1 MNYVLN
7 DERFPLDLFHGGDAV
22 RAYDFLGAHDFWRD
36 GVQGTMFR
44 VWAPNALTVSVVGD
58 FNGWDQMANYM
69 YKISEGG
76 VWECWI
82 PNLGETAIYKY
93 CVETPW
99 FEKILKS
106 DPFAFHTQTRPDN
119 ASIIYN
125 YNKYEWHDEEW
136 YKYKMEH
143 NHFENPVNI
152 YEVHAGSWRKYADGN
167 TFSYDKLAE
176 ELIPYVKEMGYT
188 HIEFMPMTEYPFD
201 GSWGY
206 QVTGYYAPTSRYGS
220 PDMFMHF
227 IDQCHAAGIGV
238 ILDWVPAHFPKD
250 AHGLGRFDGIHCYEY
265 EDSRKGE
272 HKEWGTYVFD
282 YARYEVI
289 SFLVSSAMFWLD
301 KYHVDG
307 IRVDAVASMLYLD
320 YNRRDGEWVANR
332 YGGHEHLEAV
342 EFIQRLNTAVH
353 LHHPTVMMIA
363 EESTSWP
370 MVSRPVSDGGL
381 GFDYKWN
388 MGWMNDMLSYMSL
401 DPLWRP
407 YHHNSITFSFLYAFS
422 ENFLLPISHDEVV
435 YGKGSLI
442 NKMPGDYDMKFA
454 GVRVFMS
461 YMMAHPGKKLTFM
474 GAEIGQFDEWNC
486 TEELQWGLLG
496 FEKHKKLNDFFRA
509 LNEFYKANPCMHQ
522 VDFTWE
528 GFNWIHHDDYQ
539 QSVIAFRR
547 IDKEGNNIIV
557 VCNFQPMYREN
568 YFIGVPEY
576 GTYKE
581 IFNSDDVAFGG
592 TGITNGTEIKSDGEP
607 MHGFEQSIRLNL
619 PPMSALYLKL
629 DHKDKTPKELEEEAA
644 VARRKEAAKKAAETR
659 AKKKAE
665 KAAAKEA
672 EEKAKKAAKEAEEK
686 AKKAAKEA
694 AEKAEKAEKEA
705 EKAEKAAKDAAEKA
719 KKAVKEKAEKV
730 EKKAAAVKKTVKEK
744 AEKKTAAKKAPAKK
758 AEKKEEK

>member
-22 RAYDFLGAHDFWRD
+22 RAYEFFGAHDYWMD
-36 GVQGTMFR
+36 GCPGTMFR
-44 VWAPNALTVSVVGD
+44 VWAPNALSVSVVGD
-58 FNGWDQMANYM
+58 FNGWDQNANHM
-69 YKISEGG
+69 HKISEGG
-76 VWECWI
+76 VWEGWVA
-82 PNLGETAIYKY
+82 NLGETAIYKF

-106 DPFAFHTQTRPDN
+106 DPYAFHTQTRPDN

-125 YNKYEWHDEEW
+125 YNKYQWNDEAW

-167 TFSYDKLAE
+167 TFSYDKLTE
-176 ELIPYVKEMGYT
+176 ELIPYVKQMGYT

-220 PDMFMHF
+220 PEMFMNF
-227 IDQCHAAGIGV
+227 IDRCHQEGIGV

-320 YNRRDGEWVANR
+320 YNRRDGEWVANK

-454 GVRVFMS
+454 GVRVFLS

-474 GAEIGQFDEWNC
+474 GAEIGQFDEWNS

-509 LNEFYKANPCMHQ
+509 LNDFYKENSCMYQ

-528 GFNWIHHDDYQ
+528 GFQWIHHDDYQ

-547 IDKEGNNIIV
+547 IDKDGNNIIV

-568 YFIGVPEY
+568 YAIGVPEY
-576 GTYKE
+576 GVYAE
-581 IFNSDDVAFGG
+581 VFNSDDEQWGG
-592 TGITNGTEIKSDGEP
+592 TGKSNGTNIHAVEEE
-607 MHGFEQSIRLNL
+607 MHGLEQSIHINL
-619 PPMSALYLKL
+619 PPMSALYLKCVSTE
-629 DHKDKTPKELEEEAA
+629 KKPSVIAAEKAAEEKAA
-644 VARRKEAAKKAAETR
+644 KRKAAAAKAAATRAAKKAAAQKKVEDVKAEIKEDVAEIKEDI
-659 AKKKAE
+659 AKKT
-665 KAAAKEA
+665 
-672 EEKAKKAAKEAEEK
+672 
-686 AKKAAKEA
+686 
-694 AEKAEKAEKEA
+694 
-705 EKAEKAAKDAAEKA
+705 A
-719 KKAVKEKAEKV
+719 KKAVS
-730 EKKAAAVKKTVKEK
+730 
-744 AEKKTAAKKAPAKK
+744 KKAPAKK
-758 AEKKEEK
+758 PAAKTSPAKKPATKKTTAKKG

>member
-22 RAYDFLGAHDFWRD
+22 RAYEFFGAHDYWMD
-36 GVQGTMFR
+36 GCPGTMFR
-44 VWAPNALTVSVVGD
+44 VWAPNALSVSVVGD
-58 FNGWDQMANYM
+58 FNGWDQNANHM
-69 YKISEGG
+69 HKISEGG
-76 VWECWI
+76 VWEGWVA
-82 PNLGETAIYKY
+82 NLGETAIYKF

-106 DPFAFHTQTRPDN
+106 DPYAFHTQTRPDN

-125 YNKYEWHDEEW
+125 YNKYQWNDEAW

-167 TFSYDKLAE
+167 TFSYDKLTE
-176 ELIPYVKEMGYT
+176 ELIPYVKQMGYT

-220 PDMFMHF
+220 PEMFMNF
-227 IDQCHAAGIGV
+227 IDRCHQEGIGV

-320 YNRRDGEWVANR
+320 YNRRDGEWVANK

-454 GVRVFMS
+454 GVRVFLS

-474 GAEIGQFDEWNC
+474 GAEIGQFDEWNS

-509 LNEFYKANPCMHQ
+509 LNDFYKENSCMYQ

-528 GFNWIHHDDYQ
+528 GFQWIHHDDYQ
-539 QSVIAFRR
+539 HSVIAFRR
-547 IDKEGNNIIV
+547 IDRDGNNIIV
-557 VCNFQPMYREN
+557 VCNFQPMYRED
-568 YFIGVPEY
+568 YAIGVPEY
-576 GTYKE
+576 GVYAE
-581 IFNSDDVAFGG
+581 VFNSDDEQWGG
-592 TGITNGTEIKSDGEP
+592 TGKSNGTNIHAVEEE
-607 MHGFEQSIRLNL
+607 MHGLEQSIHINL
-619 PPMSALYLKL
+619 PPMSALYLKCVATE
-629 DHKDKTPKELEEEAA
+629 KKPSVIAAEKAAEEKAA
-644 VARRKEAAKKAAETR
+644 KRKAAAAKAAATRAAKKAAAQKKVEEVKAEIKEDVAEIKEDI
-659 AKKKAE
+659 AKKT
-665 KAAAKEA
+665 
-672 EEKAKKAAKEAEEK
+672 AKKAAS
-686 AKKAAKEA
+686 
-694 AEKAEKAEKEA
+694 
-705 EKAEKAAKDAAEKA
+705 
-719 KKAVKEKAEKV
+719 
-730 EKKAAAVKKTVKEK
+730 
-744 AEKKTAAKKAPAKK
+744 KKAPAKK
-758 AEKKEEK
+758 PAAKTSPAKKPATKKTTAKKG

>member
-7 DERFPLDLFHGGDAV
+7 DERYPLDLFHGGDAV
-22 RAYDFLGAHDFWRD
+22 RIYDFLGAHDYWMD
-36 GVQGTMFR
+36 GCPGTMFR

-58 FNGWDQMANYM
+58 FNGWDQMANHM
-69 YKISEGG
+69 HKISEGG
-76 VWECWI
+76 VWEVWI

-125 YNKYEWHDEEW
+125 YNKYQWNDEAW

-143 NHFENPVNI
+143 NHFENPINI

-176 ELIPYVKEMGYT
+176 ELIPYVKQMGYT

-220 PDMFMHF
+220 PEMFMHF
-227 IDQCHAAGIGV
+227 IDQCHQAGIGV

-474 GAEIGQFDEWNC
+474 GAEIGQFDEWNS

-496 FEKHKKLNDFFRA
+496 FEKHKMLNDFFRA
-509 LNEFYKANPCMHQ
+509 LNEFYLSNSCMYQ

-547 IDKEGNNIIV
+547 IDKQGDNIIV

-576 GTYKE
+576 GVYSE
-581 IFNSDDVAFGG
+581 IFNSDDEKYGG
-592 TGITNGTEIKSDGEP
+592 SGKTNGTEIRSTGEA
-607 MHGFEQSIRLNL
+607 MHGLDQSICLNL

-629 DHKDKTPKELEEEAA
+629 VKKEKSPAEIAA
-644 VARRKEAAKKAAETR
+644 EQAAEKRKASAKKAAETR

-665 KAAAKEA
+665 SKAKAAED
-672 EEKAKKAAKEAEEK
+672 KKAAEKKAEEPATK
-686 AKKAAKEA
+686 P
-694 AEKAEKAEKEA
+694 
-705 EKAEKAAKDAAEKA
+705 
-719 KKAVKEKAEKV
+719 
-730 EKKAAAVKKTVKEK
+730 EKKAAAKK
-744 AEKKTAAKKAPAKK
+744 AEEKKEEAPKKEAAKKPSRKK

>member
-22 RAYDFLGAHDFWRD
+22 RAYEFFGAHDYWMD
-36 GVQGTMFR
+36 GCPGTMFR
-44 VWAPNALTVSVVGD
+44 VWAPNALSVSVVGD
-58 FNGWDQMANYM
+58 FNGWDQNANHM
-69 YKISEGG
+69 HKISEGG
-76 VWECWI
+76 VWEGWVA
-82 PNLGETAIYKY
+82 NLGETAIYKF

-106 DPFAFHTQTRPDN
+106 DPYAFHTQTRPDN

-125 YNKYEWHDEEW
+125 YNKYQWNDEAW

-167 TFSYDKLAE
+167 TFSYDKLTE
-176 ELIPYVKEMGYT
+176 ELIPYVKQMGYT

-220 PDMFMHF
+220 PEMFMNF
-227 IDQCHAAGIGV
+227 IDRCHQEGIGV

-320 YNRRDGEWVANR
+320 YNRRDGEWVANK

-454 GVRVFMS
+454 GVRVFLS

-474 GAEIGQFDEWNC
+474 GAEIGQFDEWNS

-509 LNEFYKANPCMHQ
+509 LNDFYKDNSCMYQ

-528 GFNWIHHDDYQ
+528 GFQWIHHDDYQ
-539 QSVIAFRR
+539 HSVIAFRR
-547 IDKEGNNIIV
+547 IDKDGNNIIV
-557 VCNFQPMYREN
+557 VCNFQPMYRED
-568 YFIGVPEY
+568 YAIGVPEY
-576 GTYKE
+576 GVYAE
-581 IFNSDDVAFGG
+581 VFNSDDEQWGG
-592 TGITNGTEIKSDGEP
+592 TGKSNGTNIHAVEEE
-607 MHGFEQSIRLNL
+607 MHGLEQSIHINL
-619 PPMSALYLKL
+619 PPMSALYLKCVSTE
-629 DHKDKTPKELEEEAA
+629 KKPSVIAAEKAAEEKAA
-644 VARRKEAAKKAAETR
+644 KRKAAAAKAAATRAAKKAAAQKKVEEVKAEIKEDVAEIKEDI
-659 AKKKAE
+659 AKKT
-665 KAAAKEA
+665 
-672 EEKAKKAAKEAEEK
+672 AKKAAS
-686 AKKAAKEA
+686 
-694 AEKAEKAEKEA
+694 
-705 EKAEKAAKDAAEKA
+705 
-719 KKAVKEKAEKV
+719 
-730 EKKAAAVKKTVKEK
+730 
-744 AEKKTAAKKAPAKK
+744 KKAPAKK
-758 AEKKEEK
+758 PAAKTSPAKKPATKKTTAKKG

>member
-1 MNYVLN
+1 MNYQLN
-7 DERFPLDLFHGGDAV
+7 DERYPLDLFKDGDAV
-22 RAYDFLGAHDFWRD
+22 RAYDFMGAHYVNWD
-36 GVQGTMFR
+36 GRNGVVFR
-44 VWAPNALTVSVVGD
+44 VWAPNALSVSVVGD
-58 FNGWDQMANYM
+58 FNGWNQMANFM
-69 YKISEGG
+69 YKIDSCG
-76 VWECWI
+76 VWELFI
-82 PNLGETAIYKY
+82 EGLQNYTIYKF

-99 FEKILKS
+99 GEKILKT
-106 DPFAFHTQTRPDN
+106 DPYAFHVQTRPEN
-119 ASIIYN
+119 AGMIYDLDSYQWN
-125 YNKYEWHDEEW
+125 DKEWIDQKTE
-136 YKYKMEH
+136 KS
-143 NHFENPVNI
+143 HFEKPLNI

-167 TFSYDKLAE
+167 VFSYDKLAE

-206 QVTGYYAPTSRYGS
+206 QVTGYFAPTSRYGS
-220 PDMFMHF
+220 PEQFMGF
-227 IDQCHAAGIGV
+227 IDRAHQEGIGV

-250 AHGLGRFDGIHCYEY
+250 AHGLARFDGIHCYEY

-320 YNRRDGEWVANR
+320 YNRRDGEWVANK

-342 EFIQRLNTAVH
+342 EFLQRLNTAVH
-353 LHHPTVMMIA
+353 LHHPGVMMIA

-370 MVSRPVSDGGL
+370 MVSRPVSEGGL

-407 YHHNSITFSFLYAFS
+407 YHHDNITFSFLYAFS

-474 GAEIGQFDEWNC
+474 GAELGQFDEWNS
-486 TEELQWGLLG
+486 TEELQWGLLSY
-496 FEKHKKLNDFFRA
+496 EKHQMLHHFFHD
-509 LNEFYKANPCMHQ
+509 LNEFYLSNPCMYEI
-522 VDFTWE
+522 DFTWE
-528 GFNWIHHDDYQ
+528 GFSWIHHDDYQ

-547 IDKEGNNIIV
+547 IDKEGKNVIV
-557 VCNFQPMYREN
+557 VCNFQPMYRED
-568 YFIGVPEY
+568 YIIGVPDK
-576 GTYKE
+576 GTYSE
-581 IFNSDDVAFGG
+581 IFNSDDVQYGG
-592 TGITNGTEIKSDGEP
+592 TGITNGDKIKTQNIPE
-607 MHGFEQSIRLNL
+607 HGFDQSIILNL
-619 PPMSALYLKL
+619 PPMSAIYLKCTRKAPVRKPKT
-629 DHKDKTPKELEEEAA
+629 KDE
-644 VARRKEAAKKAAETR
+644 
-659 AKKKAE
+659 
-665 KAAAKEA
+665 
-672 EEKAKKAAKEAEEK
+672 
-686 AKKAAKEA
+686 
-694 AEKAEKAEKEA
+694 
-705 EKAEKAAKDAAEKA
+705 
-719 KKAVKEKAEKV
+719 
-730 EKKAAAVKKTVKEK
+730 
-744 AEKKTAAKKAPAKK
+744 EKKTAAKKTKTTVKKTAAKKSTEKKTAAKKTAAKKTESKKAETKAPAKK
-758 AEKKEEK
+758 AAAKKASSKKSESK

>member
-22 RAYDFLGAHDFWRD
+22 RAYEFFGAHDYWMD
-36 GVQGTMFR
+36 GCPGTMFR
-44 VWAPNALTVSVVGD
+44 VWAPNALSVSVVGD
-58 FNGWDQMANYM
+58 FNGWDQNANHM
-69 YKISEGG
+69 HKISEGG
-76 VWECWI
+76 VWEGWVA
-82 PNLGETAIYKY
+82 NLGETAIYKF

-106 DPFAFHTQTRPDN
+106 DPYAFHTQTRPDN

-125 YNKYEWHDEEW
+125 YNKYQWNDEAW

-167 TFSYDKLAE
+167 TFSYDKLTE
-176 ELIPYVKEMGYT
+176 ELIPYVKQMGYT

-220 PDMFMHF
+220 PEMFMNF
-227 IDQCHAAGIGV
+227 IDRCHQEGIGV

-320 YNRRDGEWVANR
+320 YNRRDGEWVANK

-454 GVRVFMS
+454 GVRVFLS

-474 GAEIGQFDEWNC
+474 GAEIGQFDEWNS

-509 LNEFYKANPCMHQ
+509 LNDFYKENSCMYQ

-528 GFNWIHHDDYQ
+528 GFQWIHHDDYQ
-539 QSVIAFRR
+539 HSVIAFRR
-547 IDKEGNNIIV
+547 IDRDGNNIIV
-557 VCNFQPMYREN
+557 VCNFQPMYRED
-568 YFIGVPEY
+568 YAIGVPEY
-576 GTYKE
+576 GVYAE
-581 IFNSDDVAFGG
+581 VFNSDDEQWGG
-592 TGITNGTEIKSDGEP
+592 TGKSNGTNIHAVEEE
-607 MHGFEQSIRLNL
+607 MHGLEQSIHINL
-619 PPMSALYLKL
+619 PPMSALYLKCVSTE
-629 DHKDKTPKELEEEAA
+629 KKPSVIAAEKAAEEKAA
-644 VARRKEAAKKAAETR
+644 KRKAAAAKAAATRAAKKAA
-659 AKKKAE
+659 AQKKVEEVKAE
-665 KAAAKEA
+665 IKEDVA
-672 EEKAKKAAKEAEEK
+672 EIKEDIAKKAAK
-686 AKKAAKEA
+686 KAAS
-694 AEKAEKAEKEA
+694 
-705 EKAEKAAKDAAEKA
+705 
-719 KKAVKEKAEKV
+719 
-730 EKKAAAVKKTVKEK
+730 
-744 AEKKTAAKKAPAKK
+744 KKAPAKK
-758 AEKKEEK
+758 PAAKTSPAKKPATKKTTAKKG

>member
-22 RAYDFLGAHDFWRD
+22 RAYEFFGAHDYWMD
-36 GVQGTMFR
+36 GCPGTMFR
-44 VWAPNALTVSVVGD
+44 VWAPNALSVSVVGD
-58 FNGWDQMANYM
+58 FNGWDQNANHM
-69 YKISEGG
+69 HKISEGG
-76 VWECWI
+76 VWEGWVA
-82 PNLGETAIYKY
+82 NLGETAIYKF

-106 DPFAFHTQTRPDN
+106 DPYAFHTQTRPDN

-125 YNKYEWHDEEW
+125 YNKYQWNDEAW

-176 ELIPYVKEMGYT
+176 ELIPYVKQMGYT

-220 PDMFMHF
+220 PEMFMNF
-227 IDQCHAAGIGV
+227 IDRCHQEGIGV

-320 YNRRDGEWVANR
+320 YNRRDGEWVANK

-454 GVRVFMS
+454 GVRVFLS

-474 GAEIGQFDEWNC
+474 GAEIGQFDEWNS

-509 LNEFYKANPCMHQ
+509 LNDFYKENSCMYQ

-528 GFNWIHHDDYQ
+528 GFQWIHHDDYQ
-539 QSVIAFRR
+539 HSVIAFRR
-547 IDKEGNNIIV
+547 IDRDGNNIIV
-557 VCNFQPMYREN
+557 VCNFQPMYRED
-568 YFIGVPEY
+568 YAIGVPEY
-576 GTYKE
+576 GVYAE
-581 IFNSDDVAFGG
+581 VFNSDDEQWGG
-592 TGITNGTEIKSDGEP
+592 TGKSNGTNIHAVEEE
-607 MHGFEQSIRLNL
+607 MHGLEQSIHINL
-619 PPMSALYLKL
+619 PPMSALYLKCVSTE
-629 DHKDKTPKELEEEAA
+629 KKPSVIAAEKAAEEKAA
-644 VARRKEAAKKAAETR
+644 KRKAAAAKAAATRAAKKAA
-659 AKKKAE
+659 AQKKVEEVKAE
-665 KAAAKEA
+665 IKEDVA
-672 EEKAKKAAKEAEEK
+672 EIKEDIAKKAAK
-686 AKKAAKEA
+686 KAAS
-694 AEKAEKAEKEA
+694 
-705 EKAEKAAKDAAEKA
+705 
-719 KKAVKEKAEKV
+719 
-730 EKKAAAVKKTVKEK
+730 
-744 AEKKTAAKKAPAKK
+744 KKAPAKK
-758 AEKKEEK
+758 PAAKTSPAKKPATKKTTAKKG

>member
-22 RAYDFLGAHDFWRD
+22 RAYEFFGAHDYWMD
-36 GVQGTMFR
+36 GCPGTMFR
-44 VWAPNALTVSVVGD
+44 VWAPNALSVSVVGD
-58 FNGWDQMANYM
+58 FNGWDQNANHM
-69 YKISEGG
+69 HKISEGG
-76 VWECWI
+76 VWEGWVA
-82 PNLGETAIYKY
+82 NLGETAIYKF

-106 DPFAFHTQTRPDN
+106 DPYAFHTQTRPDN

-125 YNKYEWHDEEW
+125 YNKYQWNDEAW

-167 TFSYDKLAE
+167 TFSYDKLTE
-176 ELIPYVKEMGYT
+176 ELIPYVKQMGYT

-220 PDMFMHF
+220 PEMFMNF
-227 IDQCHAAGIGV
+227 IDRCHQEGIGV

-320 YNRRDGEWVANR
+320 YNRRDGEWVANK

-454 GVRVFMS
+454 GVRVFLS

-474 GAEIGQFDEWNC
+474 GAEIGQFDEWNS

-509 LNEFYKANPCMHQ
+509 LNDFYKENSCMYQ

-528 GFNWIHHDDYQ
+528 GFQWIHHDDYQ
-539 QSVIAFRR
+539 HSVIAFRR
-547 IDKEGNNIIV
+547 IDRDGNNIIV

-568 YFIGVPEY
+568 YAIGVPEY
-576 GTYKE
+576 GVYAE
-581 IFNSDDVAFGG
+581 VFNSDDEQWGG
-592 TGITNGTEIKSDGEP
+592 TGKSNGTNIHAVEEE
-607 MHGFEQSIRLNL
+607 MHGLEQSIHINL
-619 PPMSALYLKL
+619 PPMSALYLKCVSTE
-629 DHKDKTPKELEEEAA
+629 KKPSVIAAEKAAEEKAA
-644 VARRKEAAKKAAETR
+644 KRKAAAAKAAATRAAKKAAAQKKVEEVKAEIKEDVAEIKEDI
-659 AKKKAE
+659 AKKT
-665 KAAAKEA
+665 
-672 EEKAKKAAKEAEEK
+672 AKKAAS
-686 AKKAAKEA
+686 
-694 AEKAEKAEKEA
+694 
-705 EKAEKAAKDAAEKA
+705 
-719 KKAVKEKAEKV
+719 
-730 EKKAAAVKKTVKEK
+730 KKT
-744 AEKKTAAKKAPAKK
+744 PAKK
-758 AEKKEEK
+758 PAAKTSPAKKPATKKTTAKKG

>member
-22 RAYDFLGAHDFWRD
+22 RAYEFFGAHDYWMD
-36 GVQGTMFR
+36 GCPGTMFR
-44 VWAPNALTVSVVGD
+44 VWAPNALSVSVVGD
-58 FNGWDQMANYM
+58 FNGWDQNANHM
-69 YKISEGG
+69 HKISEGG
-76 VWECWI
+76 VWEGWVA
-82 PNLGETAIYKY
+82 NLGETAIYKF

-106 DPFAFHTQTRPDN
+106 DPYAFHTQTRPDN

-125 YNKYEWHDEEW
+125 YNKYQWNDEAW

-167 TFSYDKLAE
+167 TFSYDKLTE
-176 ELIPYVKEMGYT
+176 ELIPYVKQMGYT

-220 PDMFMHF
+220 PEMFMNF
-227 IDQCHAAGIGV
+227 IDRCHQEGIGV

-320 YNRRDGEWVANR
+320 YNRRDGEWVANK

-454 GVRVFMS
+454 GVRVFLS

-474 GAEIGQFDEWNC
+474 GAEIGQFDEWNS

-509 LNEFYKANPCMHQ
+509 LNDFYKENSCMYQ

-528 GFNWIHHDDYQ
+528 GFQWIHHDDYQ
-539 QSVIAFRR
+539 HSVIAFRR
-547 IDKEGNNIIV
+547 IDRDGNNIIV

-568 YFIGVPEY
+568 YAIGVPEY
-576 GTYKE
+576 GVYAE
-581 IFNSDDVAFGG
+581 VFNSDDEQWGG
-592 TGITNGTEIKSDGEP
+592 TGKSNGTNIHAVEEE
-607 MHGFEQSIRLNL
+607 MHGLEQSIHINL
-619 PPMSALYLKL
+619 PPMSALYLKCVSTE
-629 DHKDKTPKELEEEAA
+629 KKPSVIAAEKAAEEKAA
-644 VARRKEAAKKAAETR
+644 KRKAAAAKAAATRAAKKAAAQKKVEEVKAEIKEDVAEIKEDI
-659 AKKKAE
+659 AKKT
-665 KAAAKEA
+665 
-672 EEKAKKAAKEAEEK
+672 AKKAAS
-686 AKKAAKEA
+686 
-694 AEKAEKAEKEA
+694 
-705 EKAEKAAKDAAEKA
+705 
-719 KKAVKEKAEKV
+719 
-730 EKKAAAVKKTVKEK
+730 
-744 AEKKTAAKKAPAKK
+744 KKAPAKK
-758 AEKKEEK
+758 PATKTSPAKKPATKKTTAKKG

>member
-22 RAYDFLGAHDFWRD
+22 RIYDFLGAHDFWMD

-58 FNGWDQMANYM
+58 FNGWDQMANHM
-69 YKISEGG
+69 HKISEGG
-76 VWECWI
+76 VWEVWI

-99 FEKILKS
+99 FEKILKA

-125 YNKYEWHDEEW
+125 YNKYEWNDEAW

-143 NHFENPVNI
+143 NHFDNPVNI

-167 TFSYDKLAE
+167 TFDYNKLAD

-188 HIEFMPMTEYPFD
+188 HID
-201 GSWGY
+201 SWGY

-220 PDMFMHF
+220 PEMFMHF
-227 IDQCHAAGIGV
+227 IDQCHQEGIGV

-320 YNRRDGEWVANR
+320 YNRRDGEWVANK

-474 GAEIGQFDEWNC
+474 GAEIGQFDEWNS

-509 LNEFYKANPCMHQ
+509 LNEFYKANSCMYE

-568 YFIGVPEY
+568 YGIGVPDY
-576 GTYKE
+576 GVYAE
-581 IFNSDDVAFGG
+581 VFNSDDEQYGG
-592 TGITNGTEIKSDGEP
+592 TGKTNGTDIHTVDEE
-607 MHGFEQSIRLNL
+607 MHGFDQAIYLNL
-619 PPMSALYLKL
+619 PPMSALYLKCV
-629 DHKDKTPKELEEEAA
+629 KKEKSPKEIKEEAKI
-644 VARRKEAAKKAAETR
+644 ARRKEAAKKAAATR
-659 AKKKAE
+659 A
-665 KAAAKEA
+665 
-672 EEKAKKAAKEAEEK
+672 AKKAAAAKKVDDVKKDVEN
-686 AKKAAKEA
+686 KKAATKKKIKET
-694 AEKAEKAEKEA
+694 AEKIDDKLDDLDDKIEDKIE
-705 EKAEKAAKDAAEKA
+705 DA
-719 KKAVKEKAEKV
+719 KKS
-730 EKKAAAVKKTVKEK
+730 
-744 AEKKTAAKKAPAKK
+744 AAKKTTKKK
-758 AEKKEEK
+758 ADK

>member
-22 RAYDFLGAHDFWRD
+22 RIYDFLGAHDFWMD

-44 VWAPNALTVSVVGD
+44 VWAPNALSVSVVGD
-58 FNGWDQMANYM
+58 FNGWDQNANHM
-69 YKISEGG
+69 HKISEGG
-76 VWECWI
+76 VWEVWI
-82 PNLGETAIYKY
+82 PNLGETAIYKF

-125 YNKYEWHDEEW
+125 YNKYQWNDEAW

-143 NHFENPVNI
+143 NHFESPINI

-167 TFSYDKLAE
+167 TFDYNKLAD

-206 QVTGYYAPTSRYGS
+206 QVTGYFAPTSRYGS

-227 IDQCHAAGIGV
+227 IDQCHQEGIGV

-250 AHGLGRFDGIHCYEY
+250 AHGLARFDGIHCYEY

-320 YNRRDGEWVANR
+320 YNRRDGEWVANK

-454 GVRVFMS
+454 GVRVFLS

-474 GAEIGQFDEWNC
+474 GAEIGQFDEWNS

-509 LNEFYKANPCMHQ
+509 LNDFYKENSCMYQ

-528 GFNWIHHDDYQ
+528 GFQWIHHDDYQ
-539 QSVIAFRR
+539 HSVIAFRR
-547 IDKEGNNIIV
+547 IDKDGNNIIV

-568 YFIGVPEY
+568 YAIGVPEY
-576 GTYKE
+576 GVYAE
-581 IFNSDDVAFGG
+581 VFNSDDEQWGG
-592 TGITNGTEIKSDGEP
+592 TGKSNGTNIHAVEEE
-607 MHGFEQSIRLNL
+607 MHGLEQSIHINL
-619 PPMSALYLKL
+619 PPMSALYLKCVSTE
-629 DHKDKTPKELEEEAA
+629 KKPSVIAAEKAAEEKAA
-644 VARRKEAAKKAAETR
+644 KRKAAAAKAAATRAAKKAAAQKKVEEVKAEIKEDVAEIKEDI
-659 AKKKAE
+659 AKKT
-665 KAAAKEA
+665 
-672 EEKAKKAAKEAEEK
+672 AKKAAS
-686 AKKAAKEA
+686 
-694 AEKAEKAEKEA
+694 
-705 EKAEKAAKDAAEKA
+705 
-719 KKAVKEKAEKV
+719 
-730 EKKAAAVKKTVKEK
+730 KKT
-744 AEKKTAAKKAPAKK
+744 PAKK
-758 AEKKEEK
+758 PAAKTSPAKKPATKKTTAKKG

>member
-1 MNYVLN
+1 MNYQLN

-22 RAYDFLGAHDFWRD
+22 RAYEFLGCHPVNWDGRD
-36 GVQGTMFR
+36 GYVFR
-44 VWAPNALTVSVVGD
+44 VWAPNALSVSVVGD
-58 FNGWDQMANYM
+58 FNGWNQGANYM

-76 VWECWI
+76 IWELFI
-82 PNLGETAIYKY
+82 EGLNEFEIYKY
-93 CVETPW
+93 CIETPW
-99 FEKILKS
+99 FEKILKC

-119 ASIIYN
+119 ASKIYN
-125 YNKYEWHDEEW
+125 IDRYEWNDKEW
-136 YKYKMEH
+136 FDYKEKH
-143 NHFENPVNI
+143 PHFENPINI

-167 TFSYDKLAE
+167 VFSYEKLGD

-206 QVTGYYAPTSRYGS
+206 QVTGYFAPTSRYGS
-220 PDMFMHF
+220 PEQFMNF
-227 IDQCHAAGIGV
+227 IDRCHQNGIGV

-250 AHGLGRFDGIHCYEY
+250 AHGLARFDGIHCYEY

-320 YNRRDGEWVANR
+320 YNRKDGEWVANQ

-353 LHHPTVMMIA
+353 LHHPQVMMIA

-370 MVSRPVSDGGL
+370 MVTRPVSDGGL

-388 MGWMNDMLSYMSL
+388 MGWMNDMLAYMSL

-407 YHHNSITFSFLYAFS
+407 YHHNNITFSFLYAFS

-474 GAEIGQFDEWNC
+474 GAEIGQFDEWNS

-496 FEKHKKLNDFFRA
+496 YDKHRQLNDFFKA
-509 LNEFYKANPCMHQ
+509 LNSFYLDNPCMYQ

-528 GFNWIHHDDYQ
+528 GFSWIHHDDYQ

-547 IDKEGNNIIV
+547 IDKSGDNIIV

-568 YFIGVPEY
+568 YGIGVPDY
-576 GTYKE
+576 GVYSE
-581 IFNSDDVAFGG
+581 IFNSDDVEYGG
-592 TGITNGTEIKSDGEP
+592 TGITNGKEIKTVAEE
-607 MHGFEQSIRLNL
+607 MHGFDQAIFVNL
-619 PPMSALYLKL
+619 PPMSAMYFKCTKKAKNPVLAK
-629 DHKDKTPKELEEEAA
+629 KE
-644 VARRKEAAKKAAETR
+644 KAAESKKSATKKAP
-659 AKKKAE
+659 AKKPAL
-665 KAAAKEA
+665 
-672 EEKAKKAAKEAEEK
+672 KKASAKTTSK
-686 AKKAAKEA
+686 KSVSAKSASAKSA
-694 AEKAEKAEKEA
+694 S
-705 EKAEKAAKDAAEKA
+705 AKSAS
-719 KKAVKEKAEKV
+719 
-730 EKKAAAVKKTVKEK
+730 
-744 AEKKTAAKKAPAKK
+744 KKTAAKKSTDNKKSTSSKSTAKK
-758 AEKKEEK
+758 SADKQ